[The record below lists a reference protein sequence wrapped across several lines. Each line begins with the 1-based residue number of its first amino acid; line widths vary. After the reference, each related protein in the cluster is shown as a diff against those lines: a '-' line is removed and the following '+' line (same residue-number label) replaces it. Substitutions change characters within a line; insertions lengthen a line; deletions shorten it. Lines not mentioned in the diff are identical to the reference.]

1 MKIKPCVVGLG
12 YVGLPALIKISKK
25 FNAYGFD
32 IDSKRI
38 KTLQKKNDF
47 NQEFSKKDLTYLKIN
62 NLTNKFEEIRI
73 CNFFIVC
80 VPTPIKKDKKP
91 DLNPLISA
99 CKYLGVIL
107 KKNDTVVF
115 ESTVYPGATENVCIP
130 ILEKKSKLKYR
141 NNDFNVCYSPER
153 INPGD
158 KEHTIDKINKLIAIP
173 NKKNERD
180 VLAVYKYLSKKI
192 FISRSIKETETSKVI
207 ENIQRDLNIALMNE
221 VYIFCEKLGLN
232 FYNVLEQAKTKWNFG
247 QYLPG
252 LVGGHCLPVDPY
264 YFSHIAKK
272 NNFKTSVTLA
282 GRNTNE
288 NMKNFII
295 NLIKKKLIKNKINIL
310 VDKVI
315 FTGLTYK
322 KNVSDLRNS
331 HALKIFEHFSKL
343 SKNVYGVD
351 PFLFNKNNRN
361 NEKLIHLN
369 QLYRDPKIKCIVL
382 LVEHDSFKG
391 MIKKINKK
399 IHVINLFNF
408 YEKS

>member
-1 MKIKPCVVGLG
+1 MKIKPCVIGLG

-32 IDSKRI
+32 TDSKRI
-38 KTLQKKNDF
+38 KELQKKNDF
-47 NQEFSKKDLTYLKIN
+47 NQEFSKNDLLHLKAD
-62 NLTNKFEEIRI
+62 NLKNKSGEIRE

-80 VPTPIKKDKKP
+80 VPTPIKKNKKP
-91 DLNPLISA
+91 DLDPLISA
-99 CKYLGVIL
+99 CKSLGKIL
-107 KKNDTVVF
+107 KKDDTIIF
-115 ESTVYPGATENVCIP
+115 ESTVYPGATEDMCVP
-130 ILEKKSKLKYR
+130 ILEKNSKLRYK

-173 NKKNERD
+173 NKKNQKNI
-180 VLAVYKYLSKKI
+180 LAVYKYLSKKI
-192 FISRSIKETETSKVI
+192 FVSRSIKETETSKVI

-221 VYIFCEKLGLN
+221 IYIFCEKLGLN
-232 FYNVLEQAKTKWNFG
+232 FYNVLEQANTKWNFG
-247 QYLPG
+247 KYLPG

-272 NNFKTSVTLA
+272 NNFKTIVTLA

-288 NMKNFII
+288 HMKNFII
-295 NLIKKKLIKNKINIL
+295 NLIKKKLIKNKIDIFT
-310 VDKVI
+310 DKII

-343 SKNVYGVD
+343 GKNVRGID
-351 PFLFNKNNRN
+351 PFLDNIDNK
-361 NEKLIHLN
+361 KLINLS
-369 QLYRDPKIKCIVL
+369 QLYKDTKIKCIVL
-382 LVEHDSFKG
+382 LVEHDSFKD

-399 IHVINLFNF
+399 IHIINLFNF

>member
-38 KTLQKKNDF
+38 KALKKKNDF
-47 NQEFSKKDLTYLKIN
+47 NQEFSKKDLLHLKTN
-62 NLTNKFEEIRI
+62 NLKNKVDKIKE

-80 VPTPIKKDKKP
+80 VPTPIKKNKKP
-91 DLNPLISA
+91 NLKPLISA
-99 CKYLGVIL
+99 CKFLGRIL
-107 KKNDTVVF
+107 KKDDTIIF
-115 ESTVYPGATENVCIP
+115 ESTVYPGATEDVCVP
-130 ILEKKSKLKYR
+130 ILEKNSILKYK
-141 NNDFNVCYSPER
+141 NNDFNICYSPER

-173 NKKNERD
+173 NRKNEKK

-192 FISRSIKETETSKVI
+192 FVTRSIKETETSKVI

-247 QYLPG
+247 KYLPG

-282 GRNTNE
+282 GRDTNE
-288 NMKNFII
+288 HMKNFII
-295 NLIKKKLIKNKINIL
+295 NLIKKKLTKNKINIL
-310 VDKVI
+310 NDKVI
-315 FTGLTYK
+315 FAGLTYK
-322 KNVSDLRNS
+322 KNVSNT
-331 HALKIFEHFSKL
+331 
-343 SKNVYGVD
+343 
-351 PFLFNKNNRN
+351 PFF
-361 NEKLIHLN
+361 
-369 QLYRDPKIKCIVL
+369 
-382 LVEHDSFKG
+382 FA
-391 MIKKINKK
+391 
-399 IHVINLFNF
+399 
-408 YEKS
+408 

>member
-1 MKIKPCVVGLG
+1 MKIKPCIIGLG

-32 IDSKRI
+32 TDSKRI
-38 KTLQKKNDF
+38 KELQKKNDF
-47 NQEFSKKDLTYLKIN
+47 NQEFSKNDLLHLKAD
-62 NLTNKFEEIRI
+62 NLKNKSEEIRE

-80 VPTPIKKDKKP
+80 VPTPIKKNKKP
-91 DLNPLISA
+91 DLDPLISA
-99 CKYLGVIL
+99 CKSLGKIL
-107 KKNDTVVF
+107 KKDDTIIF
-115 ESTVYPGATENVCIP
+115 ESTVYPGATEDVCVP
-130 ILEKKSKLKYR
+130 ILEKNSRLRYK

-173 NKKNERD
+173 NKKNQKN

-192 FISRSIKETETSKVI
+192 FVSRSIKETETSKVI

-247 QYLPG
+247 KYLPG

-272 NNFKTSVTLA
+272 NNFKTIVTLA

-288 NMKNFII
+288 HMKNFII
-295 NLIKKKLIKNKINIL
+295 NLIKKKLIKNKIDIFT
-310 VDKVI
+310 DKII

-331 HALKIFEHFSKL
+331 HALKIFEHFTKL
-343 SKNVYGVD
+343 GKNVRGID
-351 PFLFNKNNRN
+351 PFLDNIDNK
-361 NEKLIHLN
+361 KLINLS
-369 QLYRDPKIKCIVL
+369 QLYKDTKIKCIVL
-382 LVEHDSFKG
+382 LVEHDSFKDI
-391 MIKKINKK
+391 IKKINKK
-399 IHVINLFNF
+399 VHIINLFNF

>member
-1 MKIKPCVVGLG
+1 MKIKPCIIGLG

-32 IDSKRI
+32 TDSKRI
-38 KTLQKKNDF
+38 KELQKKNDF
-47 NQEFSKKDLTYLKIN
+47 NQEFSKNDLLHLKAD
-62 NLTNKFEEIRI
+62 NLKNKSEEIRE

-80 VPTPIKKDKKP
+80 VPTPIKKNKKP
-91 DLNPLISA
+91 DLDPLISA
-99 CKYLGVIL
+99 CKSLGKIL
-107 KKNDTVVF
+107 KKDDTIIF
-115 ESTVYPGATENVCIP
+115 ESTVYPGATEDVCVP
-130 ILEKKSKLKYR
+130 ILEKNSRLRYK

-173 NKKNERD
+173 NKKNQKN

-192 FISRSIKETETSKVI
+192 FVSRSIKETETSKVI

-247 QYLPG
+247 KYLPG

-282 GRNTNE
+282 GRDTNE
-288 NMKNFII
+288 HMKNFII
-295 NLIKKKLIKNKINIL
+295 NLIKKKLIKNKIDIFT
-310 VDKVI
+310 DKII

-331 HALKIFEHFSKL
+331 HALKIFEHFTKL
-343 SKNVYGVD
+343 GKNVRGID
-351 PFLFNKNNRN
+351 PFLDNIDNK
-361 NEKLIHLN
+361 KLINLS
-369 QLYRDPKIKCIVL
+369 QLYKDTKIKCIVL
-382 LVEHDSFKG
+382 LVEHDSFKDI
-391 MIKKINKK
+391 IKKINKK
-399 IHVINLFNF
+399 VHIINLFNF

>member
-1 MKIKPCVVGLG
+1 MKIKPCVIGLG

-32 IDSKRI
+32 TDSKRI
-38 KTLQKKNDF
+38 KELQKKNDF
-47 NQEFSKKDLTYLKIN
+47 NQEFSKNDLSHLKAD
-62 NLTNKFEEIRI
+62 NLKNKSGEIRE

-80 VPTPIKKDKKP
+80 VPTPIKKNKKP
-91 DLNPLISA
+91 DLDPLISA
-99 CKYLGVIL
+99 CKSLGKIL
-107 KKNDTVVF
+107 KKDDTIIF
-115 ESTVYPGATENVCIP
+115 ESTVYPGATEDMCVP
-130 ILEKKSKLKYR
+130 ILEKNSKLRYK

-173 NKKNERD
+173 NKKNQKNI
-180 VLAVYKYLSKKI
+180 LAVYKYLSKKI
-192 FISRSIKETETSKVI
+192 FVSRSIKETETSKVI

-221 VYIFCEKLGLN
+221 IYIFCEKLGLN
-232 FYNVLEQAKTKWNFG
+232 FYNVLEQANTKWNFG
-247 QYLPG
+247 KYLPG

-272 NNFKTSVTLA
+272 NNFKTIVTLA

-288 NMKNFII
+288 HMKNFII
-295 NLIKKKLIKNKINIL
+295 NLIKKKLIKNKIDIFT
-310 VDKVI
+310 DKII

-343 SKNVYGVD
+343 GKNVRGID
-351 PFLFNKNNRN
+351 PFLDNIDNK
-361 NEKLIHLN
+361 KLINLS
-369 QLYRDPKIKCIVL
+369 QLYKDTKIKCIVL
-382 LVEHDSFKG
+382 LVEHDSFKD

-399 IHVINLFNF
+399 IHIINLFNF

>member
-1 MKIKPCVVGLG
+1 M
-12 YVGLPALIKISKK
+12 
-25 FNAYGFD
+25 
-32 IDSKRI
+32 
-38 KTLQKKNDF
+38 
-47 NQEFSKKDLTYLKIN
+47 
-62 NLTNKFEEIRI
+62 
-73 CNFFIVC
+73 
-80 VPTPIKKDKKP
+80 
-91 DLNPLISA
+91 
-99 CKYLGVIL
+99 
-107 KKNDTVVF
+107 
-115 ESTVYPGATENVCIP
+115 YPGATEDVCVP
-130 ILEKKSKLKYR
+130 ILEKNSRLRYK

-173 NKKNERD
+173 NKKNQKN

-192 FISRSIKETETSKVI
+192 FVSRSIKETETSKVI

-247 QYLPG
+247 KYLPG

-288 NMKNFII
+288 HMKNFII
-295 NLIKKKLIKNKINIL
+295 NLIKKKLIKNKIDIFT
-310 VDKVI
+310 DKII

-331 HALKIFEHFSKL
+331 HALKIFEHFTKL
-343 SKNVYGVD
+343 GKNVRGID
-351 PFLFNKNNRN
+351 PFLDNIDNK
-361 NEKLIHLN
+361 KLINLS
-369 QLYRDPKIKCIVL
+369 QLYKDTKIKCIVL
-382 LVEHDSFKG
+382 LVEHDSFKDI
-391 MIKKINKK
+391 IKKINKK
-399 IHVINLFNF
+399 IHIINLFNF